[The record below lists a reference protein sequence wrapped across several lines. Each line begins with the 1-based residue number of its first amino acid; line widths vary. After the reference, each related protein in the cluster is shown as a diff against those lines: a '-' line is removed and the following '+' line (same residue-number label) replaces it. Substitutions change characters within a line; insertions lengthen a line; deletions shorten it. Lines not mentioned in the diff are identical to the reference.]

1 MPKTTAEIAKEL
13 ARLSSDCSFLLTHL
27 IRQND
32 VKSDL
37 DAKNILSLILDLS
50 GTPPKPLLKASNSG
64 WYGTA
69 SPNIFN
75 PVTRNFDGT
84 TNYKAACFT
93 ESTLAGLKAHRDIF
107 NAKYGLAFDRDLLFA
122 KGANPC
128 LNVRESLLKD
138 SFLCNGETYPRS
150 VFNFIPQQLHP
161 FVNII
166 HESFD
171 ATHEREWR
179 VSGDLEF
186 TPAELIFVFCPVED
200 FAHFASIQSV
210 AKPVL
215 FDLAWLDR
223 V

>member
-1 MPKTTAEIAKEL
+1 MPKTTAEVAKEL

-32 VKSDL
+32 EKSDL
-37 DAKNILSLILDLS
+37 DAKSILSLILDLS

-84 TNYKAACFT
+84 SNYKAACFT
-93 ESTLAGLKAHRDIF
+93 ESTLAGLKAHRDVF

-128 LNVRESLLKD
+128 LNVRESLLKN

-186 TPAELIFVFCPVED
+186 TPTELILVFCPVED

>member
-1 MPKTTAEIAKEL
+1 MPKTTAEVAKEL

-32 VKSDL
+32 EKSDL
-37 DAKNILSLILDLS
+37 DAKSILSLILDLS

-64 WYGTA
+64 WYGTT

-84 TNYKAACFT
+84 SNYKAACFT
-93 ESTLAGLKAHRDIF
+93 ESTLAGLKAHRDVF

-186 TPAELIFVFCPVED
+186 TPTELIFVFCPVED

>member
-1 MPKTTAEIAKEL
+1 MPKTTAEVAKEL

-32 VKSDL
+32 EKSDA

-50 GTPPKPLLKASNSG
+50 GAPSHPLLKASSSG

-75 PVTRNFDGT
+75 PATRDFDGLI
-84 TNYKAACFT
+84 NNKAVCFT
-93 ESTLAGLKAHRDIF
+93 ESTLAGLKAHRDVF
-107 NAKYGLAFDRDLLFA
+107 NAKYGVAFDRDFLFTR
-122 KGANPC
+122 GANPC
-128 LNVRESLLKD
+128 LNVRESLLKA
-138 SFLCNGETYPRS
+138 SFTCNGEIYPRS
-150 VFNFIPQQLHP
+150 VFNFIPHQLHP

-179 VSGDLEF
+179 VPGDLAF
-186 TPAELIFVFCPVED
+186 TPNELLFVFCPADD